1 MNTKSDFTKGLKEK
15 SSVYKMEY
23 KTKTVKQLRNIAKVK
38 GMRGYSRLRKADLVA
53 LVSSRPTQSVKTVH
67 EGDLLDAPVPD
78 IKVPTLVPG
87 KYTPPS
93 NTWKSR
99 LIEANNKVRSKLN
112 TFADWLINYVAPR
125 EKKSVNERL
134 DSLKSTISNIFSKIN
149 KKKFE
154 IQQTANA
161 LKGFTKR
168 YTIQG
173 TGGIDV
179 TSFLNAVRPQVVGLL
194 TKNRG
199 EKVQFNLVCVMEK
212 VDMKSGEVV
221 ETEANFK
228 SKTVI
233 ILEATDVGEIYSDA
247 VDKIKESMA
256 SYQMQGSNWRFRA
269 VLKLDIDTV
278 EYKPLKGNSYIP
290 LPEYLANK
298 KAIIN
303 PKNNDDE
310 CFKWCITRAM
320 YPTAKNP
327 QTITRD
333 LIEQSKKLDWS
344 GIVFPVAADANIINK
359 FERNNNVSVNVF
371 GYEKDVYPLY
381 ISKHESDARVDLLL
395 ISDGEKK
402 HYCWIKN
409 FNKLMSSRTEKSHN
423 SMHYCRRCLN
433 GYREVE
439 SLNRHSEYCSQQ
451 DAQRIELPEPGTML
465 GFRNY
470 YRKMRVPF
478 VVYADFESFIK
489 PIDTCQPN
497 PNTSYT
503 NKYQKHVPSSFCYYI
518 KCFDDNLYSQ
528 APVMFTAENEDD
540 DVAQIFIDTLI
551 ENVKDIYK
559 RFKFPKRMIF
569 GKKDKELYDSAS
581 VCHICEGELGL
592 DRVRDHC
599 HLTGKYR
606 GAAHNSCNLSYKVP
620 KFFPVVLHNLS
631 CYDAHLFVRKL
642 RGDDNEK
649 INCIPCNEEK
659 YISFSREVV
668 VDKFINKEGKEITVK
683 RELRFLDSFR
693 FMPSSLDAL
702 SKNLRKEQCKNIGEF
717 YKGRQ
722 LDLLL
727 KKGTYPYD
735 YVDGVERLNE
745 TELPPKH
752 KFYSK
757 LNDSDISDEDYGHAR
772 TVWSEFGF
780 KTFRDRKSVV

>member
-1 MNTKSDFTKGLKEK
+1 MNTKSNFTKGLKEK
-15 SSVYKMEY
+15 ASVYKMEY
-23 KTKTVKQLRNIAKVK
+23 KTKTVKQLRNIAKEK
-38 GMRGYSRLRKADLVA
+38 GVRGYSQLRKADLVA
-53 LVSSRPTQSVKTVH
+53 LLSFGPTQNVKTVH
-67 EGDLLDAPVPD
+67 ESDLLDAPVPD
-78 IKVPTLVPG
+78 IKVPTLVPS

-99 LIEANNKVRSKLN
+99 LTEAKNKVRSKLN
-112 TFADWLINYVAPR
+112 TFSDWLINYVAPQ
-125 EKKSVNERL
+125 EKKSVNEKL
-134 DSLKSTISNIFSKIN
+134 DSLKSKVSSIFSKIN

-154 IQQTANA
+154 ILETAKA
-161 LKGFTKR
+161 IKGFTKR
-168 YTIQG
+168 HTIEG
-173 TGGIDV
+173 THGIDV
-179 TSFLNAVRPQVVGLL
+179 TSFLDTVRPQVVGLL

-199 EKVQFNLVCVMEK
+199 IKVQFDLSCVMEK
-212 VDMKSGEVV
+212 VHMKSGEVV
-221 ETEANFK
+221 EAEPHFK
-228 SKTVI
+228 SKTDI
-233 ILEATDVGEIYSDA
+233 ILEATDVSKIYSSA

-256 SYQMQGSNWRFRA
+256 SYQMQGSNWRFRV

-278 EYKPLKGNSYIP
+278 EYKPLKGSSYIQ
-290 LPEYLANK
+290 LLEYLANK

-320 YPTAKNP
+320 YPKAKNP

-344 GIVFPVAADANIINK
+344 GIAFPVAADANIINK

-381 ISKHESDARVDLLL
+381 ISKHESDTCVDLLL
-395 ISDGEKK
+395 ISDGEKR

-439 SLNRHSEYCSQQ
+439 SLNRHSEYCSQR

-465 GFRNY
+465 SFKNY
-470 YRKMRVPF
+470 FKSMRVPF

-503 NKYQKHVPSSFCYYI
+503 NKYQKHVPSSFCYFI
-518 KCFDDNLYSQ
+518 KCFDDDLYSQ
-528 APVMFTAENEDD
+528 APVTYTAENDDD

-551 ENVKDIYK
+551 ENIKDIYK
-559 RFKFPKRMIF
+559 RFKFPKKMIF
-569 GKKDKELYDSAS
+569 RKKDKELYDSAT
-581 VCHICEGELGL
+581 VCHICEGELGD

-606 GAAHNSCNLSYKVP
+606 GAAHNSCNLSYRVP
-620 KFFPVVLHNLS
+620 KFFPVLLHNLS
-631 CYDAHLFVRKL
+631 GYDSHLFIKKL
-642 RGDDNEK
+642 RGADNEK
-649 INCIPCNEEK
+649 INCIPCNEER
-659 YISFSREVV
+659 YISFSREVI
-668 VDKFINKEGKEITVK
+668 VDKFINKENKEVEVK
-683 RELRFLDSFR
+683 RELRFIDSFR

-702 SKNLRKEQCKNIGEF
+702 SRNLSKDQCKNISKHYSGN
-717 YKGRQ
+717 Q
-722 LDLLL
+722 LDFLLR
-727 KKGTYPYD
+727 KG
-735 YVDGVERLNE
+735 
-745 TELPPKH
+745 
-752 KFYSK
+752 
-757 LNDSDISDEDYGHAR
+757 A
-772 TVWSEFGF
+772 
-780 KTFRDRKSVV
+780 